1 MLAELFWES
10 KPPLWVISYANR
22 YRINQLSVSI
32 GFDLLRKQY
41 KLRTQ
46 WFIVYVVFKS
56 SHLQY
61 VHYFFD
67 HKKGTVLRASIES
80 FPKYFQNG
88 LFLSSVRCK
97 WLLKVNNIPLHLW
110 CLIWFLLDLHWMY
123 KTCSFHDIIPC
134 KSLWNN
140 LTIILNIV
148 FSAVRNWCTK
158 PKLKDK
164 KT

>member
-88 LFLSSVRCK
+88 LFLSSVRCSFCTNDYWK
-97 WLLKVNNIPLHLW
+97 SIIYLYIFDAWYGSYLIYTECIKHAHSMTLYHVNRCEITLP
-110 CLIWFLLDLHWMY
+110 
-123 KTCSFHDIIPC
+123 
-134 KSLWNN
+134 
-140 LTIILNIV
+140 
-148 FSAVRNWCTK
+148 
-158 PKLKDK
+158 
-164 KT
+164 